1 MRSREALNQGAGVA
15 PDSTQWVPSSRQTT
29 PKCPFRVSFA
39 AAAAESGAGVIAQVS
54 TSPPLS
60 GRTATPVEVR

>member
-1 MRSREALNQGAGVA
+1 MA

-29 PKCPFRVSFA
+29 PKWPFSVSFA
-39 AAAAESGAGVIAQVS
+39 NAAAESGAVVTAQVS

-60 GRTATPVEVR
+60 GRTAMPVEER